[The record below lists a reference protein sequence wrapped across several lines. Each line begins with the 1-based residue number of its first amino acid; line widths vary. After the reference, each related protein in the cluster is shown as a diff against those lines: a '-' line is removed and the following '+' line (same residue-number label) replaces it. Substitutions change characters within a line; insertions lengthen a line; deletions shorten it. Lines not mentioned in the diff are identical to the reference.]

1 MKRFGVMVALL
12 SVLGLTIPA
21 SAQVQVGVMG
31 GLNLAKLNVDPDMG
45 LDISNRTAFGAGG
58 VLQVG
63 LAENLSLQL
72 QPMYLQKGAKGEGEF
87 SDPESGLSGKA
98 ETTAKAAFLEV
109 PAMLKFNLS
118 SGNTKP
124 YIMAGPMIGF
134 LLSNKQEIKITG
146 SGFEDYSEEV
156 DIKDE
161 TKSIDF
167 GLGFGAGVSFPAGNN
182 SLFVEG
188 RYALGL
194 TNLNDDPEDSET
206 SIKTRGIQ
214 VMAGVTFPLGQ

>member
-1 MKRFGVMVALL
+1 MV
-12 SVLGLTIPA
+12 SPRG
-21 SAQVQVGVMG
+21 
-31 GLNLAKLNVDPDMG
+31 
-45 LDISNRTAFGAGG
+45 
-58 VLQVG
+58 
-63 LAENLSLQL
+63 
-72 QPMYLQKGAKGEGEF
+72 
-87 SDPESGLSGKA
+87 
-98 ETTAKAAFLEV
+98 
-109 PAMLKFNLS
+109 
-118 SGNTKP
+118 
-124 YIMAGPMIGF
+124 
-134 LLSNKQEIKITG
+134 
-146 SGFEDYSEEV
+146 YSEEV

-188 RYALGL
+188 RYALGS

>member
-1 MKRFGVMVALL
+1 MKRFGVMVAFL

-72 QPMYLQKGAKGEGEF
+72 QPMYLQNGAKGEGEF
-87 SDPESGLSGKA
+87 SDRGSGLSGKA
-98 ETTAKAAFLEV
+98 ETTVKAAFLEV

-134 LLSNKQEIKITG
+134 LLSNKQETKITG
-146 SGFEDYSEEV
+146 SGFEYYSEELALANAYDLAGQPAAAV
-156 DIKDE
+156 D
-161 TKSIDF
+161 
-167 GLGFGAGVSFPAGNN
+167 
-182 SLFVEG
+182 
-188 RYALGL
+188 
-194 TNLNDDPEDSET
+194 
-206 SIKTRGIQ
+206 
-214 VMAGVTFPLGQ
+214 